1 MLKIVV
7 CNKKYYIDVLLFFV
21 DIKILF
27 FLFVLCTQH
36 TLSYNFFLRFSSFPV
51 HTYGAASALLY
62 TKFLYYTFFSLSAWY
77 NNIVCYDR
85 IINELLVITLTSI
98 RTNKYVFLY
107 LKEEKRKKVFLLHHS
122 SNFYYV
128 KITNF
133 WVNKKKSFLGK
144 RSKNYSHQ
152 IDRCREKDF
161 LGIDSEK

>member
-36 TLSYNFFLRFSSFPV
+36 TLSYNSAFSSLHSPFIRTRAV
-51 HTYGAASALLY
+51 SALLY
-62 TKFLYYTFFSLSAWY
+62 TKFYIILFSLSAWY

-107 LKEEKRKKVFLLHHS
+107 LKEKRREKVFLLYS

-128 KITNF
+128 KIANF
-133 WVNKKKSFLGK
+133 WVNKNRFFGKKKDSSLGSSKSFVAG
-144 RSKNYSHQ
+144 
-152 IDRCREKDF
+152 
-161 LGIDSEK
+161 

>member
-36 TLSYNFFLRFSSFPV
+36 TLSYNSAAFFFFFSSLHSPFIRTEHSERAP
-51 HTYGAASALLY
+51 LLY
-62 TKFLYYTFFSLSAWY
+62 TNFYIILFSLSAWY

-107 LKEEKRKKVFLLHHS
+107 LKKRKKKRREEKKVFLLHS

-133 WVNKKKSFLGK
+133 FG
-144 RSKNYSHQ
+144 
-152 IDRCREKDF
+152 
-161 LGIDSEK
+161 

>member
-36 TLSYNFFLRFSSFPV
+36 TLPYNSAVFFSSFPV
-51 HTYGAASALLY
+51 HTYEQRATLLY
-62 TKFLYYTFFSLSAWY
+62 TDFYIILFSLSAWY

-107 LKEEKRKKVFLLHHS
+107 LKQKRRKKVFLLHS

-128 KITNF
+128 KIADF
-133 WVNKKKSFLGK
+133 WVNKNLFSLENIYSPDSLNSFSFRAK
-144 RSKNYSHQ
+144 
-152 IDRCREKDF
+152 
-161 LGIDSEK
+161 

>member
-36 TLSYNFFLRFSSFPV
+36 TLSYNSAVCFSSFPV
-51 HTYGAASALLY
+51 HTLTSSERLSYTPIFILY
-62 TKFLYYTFFSLSAWY
+62 FFSLSAWY

-107 LKEEKRKKVFLLHHS
+107 LKEKSRKKYSYYIAVIFIMLKLPTFGWIKIFFLLKKFIH
-122 SNFYYV
+122 V
-128 KITNF
+128 K
-133 WVNKKKSFLGK
+133 VLGLHK
-144 RSKNYSHQ
+144 Q
-152 IDRCREKDF
+152 F
-161 LGIDSEK
+161 FVFG

>member
-36 TLSYNFFLRFSSFPV
+36 TLSYNSAVFFSSFPV
-51 HTYGAASALLY
+51 HTYEQRATLLY
-62 TKFLYYTFFSLSAWY
+62 TDFYIILFSLSAWY

-107 LKEEKRKKVFLLHHS
+107 LKEKRKSIL
-122 SNFYYV
+122 
-128 KITNF
+128 TT
-133 WVNKKKSFLGK
+133 
-144 RSKNYSHQ
+144 
-152 IDRCREKDF
+152 
-161 LGIDSEK
+161 

>member
-36 TLSYNFFLRFSSFPV
+36 TLSYNSAVFFLLFIPRSYV
-51 HTYGAASALLY
+51 RAAKRLALLY
-62 TKFLYYTFFSLSAWY
+62 TNFYIILFSLSAWY

-107 LKEEKRKKVFLLHHS
+107 LKEKRRAEKSIL
-122 SNFYYV
+122 
-128 KITNF
+128 T
-133 WVNKKKSFLGK
+133 
-144 RSKNYSHQ
+144 
-152 IDRCREKDF
+152 
-161 LGIDSEK
+161 

>member
-36 TLSYNFFLRFSSFPV
+36 TLSYNSAAFFFFSSFPV
-51 HTYGAASALLY
+51 HTEHSERAPLLY
-62 TKFLYYTFFSLSAWY
+62 TNFYIILFSLSAWY

-107 LKEEKRKKVFLLHHS
+107 LKEKRRAEKSIL
-122 SNFYYV
+122 
-128 KITNF
+128 T
-133 WVNKKKSFLGK
+133 
-144 RSKNYSHQ
+144 
-152 IDRCREKDF
+152 
-161 LGIDSEK
+161 